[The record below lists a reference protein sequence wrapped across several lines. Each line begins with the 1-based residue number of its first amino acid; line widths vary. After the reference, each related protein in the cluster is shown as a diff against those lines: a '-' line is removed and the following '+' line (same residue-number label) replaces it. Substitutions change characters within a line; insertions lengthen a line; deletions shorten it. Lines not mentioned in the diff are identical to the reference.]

1 MILRDATPDDITA
14 LAALGAAT
22 FAGTFAKLYAP
33 EDLAAFLDEFHSEDY
48 YRKALAD
55 PSIALHVMEVEGKL
69 VAYNKLGP
77 NSLPCDPPSPGALEL
92 SRIYVL
98 ANYRGQSIGDKL
110 MQNIITYAQNH
121 DHPEIVLSVYA
132 KNFAGHR
139 FYERYGFVK
148 TDEYKFKVG
157 NHYDPEWI
165 MTKIL
170 KIRAL

>member
-1 MILRDATPDDITA
+1 MKLRDATHNDVSE

-33 EDLAAFLDEFHSEDY
+33 EDLNAFLTEFHSKDY
-48 YRKALAD
+48 YRRALAD
-55 PSIALHVMEVEGKL
+55 PAITLHVMEDEGKL

-77 NSLPCDPPSPGALEL
+77 NSLPCDPPRPKALEL
-92 SRIYVL
+92 SRIYVR

-110 MQNIITYAQNH
+110 MQNIIAYAQKSK
-121 DHPEIVLSVYA
+121 HPEIVLSVYA

-139 FYERYGFVK
+139 FYQRYGFEK
-148 TDEYKFKVG
+148 TGEYKFKVG

-165 MTKIL
+165 MTKTF
-170 KIRAL
+170 